1 MKNESVPS
9 SRASAKR
16 RLGRRG
22 IVAAATS
29 ILTTLALLPGIAI
42 AAPSD
47 LGPDPAQDTA
57 STTSPEPTQT
67 SPETPGETPSDST
80 TPGQDQRPGAEST
93 PQLPTDPAAGEA
105 PAPTDGQESPAPTP
119 QPAGN
124 QDPQGN
130 RELMF
135 ADNSAFQCEA
145 GTTYSVNRAG
155 AVSRISD
162 AGTISLVGSWN
173 ANSNWES
180 VNALGIGEGGQSA
193 YAIQRESSRSSRAS
207 IFEYR
212 ADTNSWNSIGPLT
225 IPNSNSGALVAGA
238 VDLRTGTFIFGSFYK
253 PTWYGNRYFYLWSFD
268 KASNSI
274 KYLGRFDTGSSV
286 NAGNG
291 DMAFD
296 SAGNLYVVQ
305 SQPPEIAN
313 PTIRIFSINAANI
326 QNAIDNGGGDVRAS
340 KTREFRFTDRVNGIS
355 FNADGSVMLGTNET
369 INRYDPTTWQRLGT
383 VTTGMKTSTDL
394 ASCTSPA
401 NLVLK
406 KNVVDRAQDGDQFN
420 LTVTS
425 EGDTEPLAE
434 DTTTGSA
441 NGIQQEEVGPLPVM
455 SGSTYTIG
463 ESLVGG
469 DLAQKYTSTYQCTL
483 NGNELA
489 SGTGGSGTITMPPHS
504 AGEISG
510 ATVECT
516 FTNTPIR
523 TKLTLTKTFENKCGA
538 PEDPSTWT
546 LTAKRGQD
554 TELAFASG
562 ETRDVPSGTYTLS
575 EKEQPGYKISAI
587 RCSVEGG
594 PATNVPLAGTGA
606 NQFEVPQS
614 KSTSCEIVNTDLPGS
629 LTWEK
634 YDGDTRQMLA
644 GSAWRLVGPNG
655 YVEEIQDFTGTQS
668 DLLDTDNRAGGF
680 KVENLSWGDYALE
693 EVTAPTG
700 YKPKQG
706 VVARFTVA
714 GDSLAPQQ
722 PIAINNDQIKIAL
735 EKYGYAERGQSSPAL
750 IDGSS
755 FEMRVNSDGA
765 VGDVVGTITPQG
777 PGTFEITGVNPGS
790 YWLVETQAPAGHN
803 LLAEPIGVTISIAD
817 NGALELTLAEG
828 QDGTAEV
835 TQDPATIKV
844 YDQRQIELPIS
855 GGMGAGPY
863 LMIGAALL
871 LAAAAVTL
879 LQLRR
884 RRA

>member
-1 MKNESVPS
+1 MNERVKYESVPS

-57 STTSPEPTQT
+57 STSSPEPTQT

-80 TPGQDQRPGAEST
+80 TPGQDHRPGAEST
-93 PQLPTDPAAGEA
+93 PQPPTDPAASA
-105 PAPTDGQESPAPTP
+105 TPQPQTDGQESPAPTP
-119 QPAGN
+119 QPAEN

-145 GTTYSVNRAG
+145 GATYSIDYS
-155 AVSRISD
+155 AVVSKISD
-162 AGTISLVGSWN
+162 SGAITQVGRWN
-173 ANSNWES
+173 IPYTTNRP
-180 VNALGIGEGGQSA
+180 NALGIGEGGQTA
-193 YAIQRESSRSSRAS
+193 YALRPEGSGRVRILEYLAES
-207 IFEYR
+207 
-212 ADTNSWNSIGPLT
+212 NSWNVIGPLAV
-225 IPNSNSGALVAGA
+225 PSSNSGTIVAGA
-238 VDLRTGTFIFGSFYK
+238 VDLRTGTYIFGSFYR
-253 PTWYGNRYFYLWSFD
+253 PSIWGNRYFYLWAFD

-274 KYLGRFDTGSSV
+274 KYLGRFDTGASE

-305 SQPPEIAN
+305 STPAGKV
-313 PTIRIFSINAANI
+313 RIFSINAANI
-326 QNAIDNGGGDVRAS
+326 QNAIDNGGGDIRAS
-340 KTREFRFTDRVNGIS
+340 RTREFTVPDRVNGIS

-406 KNVVDRAQDGDQFN
+406 KNVVDRAESGDQFN

-425 EGDTEPLAE
+425 EGDAEPLAE
-434 DTTTGSA
+434 DTTTGSS

-455 SGSTYTIG
+455 SGSTYAIG

-489 SGTGGSGTITMPPHS
+489 SGTGGSGTITIPPHS

-523 TKLTLTKTFENKCGA
+523 TKLTLTKSFENKYGA

-554 TELAFASG
+554 AELAFASG
-562 ETRDVPSGTYTLS
+562 ETRDVPSGTYTLG

-594 PATNVPLAGTGA
+594 PATNVPLTGAGA

-614 KSTSCEIVNTDLPGS
+614 KSTSCEIVNTDLPGA

-668 DLLDTDNRAGGF
+668 NLLDTDNRAGGF
-680 KVENLSWGDYALE
+680 KVENLPWGDYTLE

-706 VVARFTVA
+706 VVAKFTVS

-755 FEMRVNSDGA
+755 FEMRANNNGA

-790 YWLVETQAPAGHN
+790 YWLVETQAPAGHT

-828 QDGTAEV
+828 QDGTADV
-835 TQDPATIKV
+835 TLDPATIKV

-871 LAAAAVTL
+871 LAAAVVTL
-879 LQLRR
+879 MQLRR